1 MSYTI
6 TTVAETLER
15 INNGL
20 YIPGIQRPYVWT
32 QEQIVRL
39 FDSLMRKY
47 PIGTLLL
54 WDLPAQSRGDWEVY
68 RFVENFWEGDI
79 HNEQIEVPSGMPCT
93 LVLDGQQRLT
103 SLLIGLKGSYTIRK
117 RRMRRNNAEAWEEV
131 ALHIDLAHA
140 PEADDEVDDE
150 DSPLSEHYR
159 FAFFD
164 ISKRPKNGTG
174 ELWFE
179 LSFIFSAT
187 DEQSLCRMETSWI
200 DNNTSLN
207 DRQKNVAKANLRRL
221 WEMVWAD
228 QAIAYFT
235 EFSHSY
241 DRVLDIFIRAN
252 DGGTRLSRSDLLM
265 SVITL
270 RWEQF
275 NAREE
280 TETLIKELSEFLQ
293 PRRAIQR
300 EFLLRCALFLNN
312 LNFTIQVK
320 NFTPTNI
327 KRLEETWDEIKSGLL
342 FTAKWLRSAGLYG
355 ESLSGVNVAMLLA
368 YYFRQVGI
376 SSGDTALTPEN
387 AERIRQWVITL
398 QFQRLLS
405 LQVNSTLS
413 DFRNTIR
420 RMPSRET
427 DFPVLEA
434 ARMFSRNGR
443 QFGFSSE
450 WVNKYCDLEMQSL
463 ESEKLLSLLYNQD
476 LAVGRL
482 RPVPLVQPRYF
493 MPEEL
498 RRAGLPDALHPSLQ
512 QHSNKLGIALAL
524 TEEEADHYYE
534 LPFQQWVQTLRP
546 DQIERHH
553 LPPDIVQFGIENL
566 PELIQ
571 KRRQLI
577 ARHLANRM
585 PVAEAS

>member
-6 TTVAETLER
+6 TSVAETLNR
-15 INNGL
+15 INKDL
-20 YIPGIQRPYVWT
+20 FIPGIQRPYVWT
-32 QEQIVRL
+32 QDQIIRL

-54 WDLPAQSRGDWEVY
+54 WDLPKQSRGDWEIY
-68 RFVENFWEGDI
+68 RFIENFWEGDI
-79 HNEQIEVPSGMPCT
+79 HNDQFDVGPDAPCT

-103 SLLIGLKGSYTIRK
+103 SLLIGMKGTYVVRKKRK
-117 RRMRRNNAEAWEEV
+117 RRSNADAWDEV

-140 PEADDEVDDE
+140 PEGEDEVDDE
-150 DSPLSEHYR
+150 DSPLAEHYR

-164 ISKRPKNGTG
+164 VSKRPKPNPG

-179 LSFIFSAT
+179 ISFILSAE
-187 DEQSLCRMETSWI
+187 DEQSLARVSRSWI
-200 DNNTSLN
+200 DDNTSLN
-207 DRQKNVAKANLRRL
+207 EHQKSVARANLRRL
-221 WEMVWAD
+221 WEMAWKD

-235 EFSHSY
+235 EYSNSY

-280 TETLIKELSEFLQ
+280 TENLIKELSELLQ
-293 PRRAIQR
+293 PKRAIQR

-320 NFTPTNI
+320 NFTPSNI
-327 KRLEETWDEIKSGLL
+327 GRLEENWDEVKNSLL
-342 FTAKWLRSAGLYG
+342 FTAKWLRSVGIYG
-355 ESLSGVNVAMLLA
+355 EALSGVNTAMLLS
-368 YYFRQVGI
+368 YYFHHVGI
-376 SSGDTALTPEN
+376 STGQATLTEDN
-387 AERIRQWVITL
+387 AERIRQWIITL

-405 LQVNSTLS
+405 LQINSTLS
-413 DFRNTIR
+413 DFRNMVR
-420 RMPSRET
+420 RLPTGEA
-427 DFPVLEA
+427 DFPVTEA

-443 QFGFSSE
+443 QFGFSAE
-450 WVNKYCDLEMQSL
+450 WVNRYCDLEMKSV
-463 ESEKLLSLLYNQD
+463 ESEKLLSILYEED
-476 LAVGRL
+476 LAANRL

-498 RRAGLPDALHPSLQ
+498 RRAGIPDALHPSLQ

-524 TEEEADHYYE
+524 SEDEASQYYQ
-534 LPFQQWVQTLRP
+534 LPFEQWVQTLTP
-546 DQIERHH
+546 DQVARHR
-553 LPPDIVQFGIENL
+553 LPTDIVQAGVGDL
-566 PELIQ
+566 PEIIHQ
-571 KRRQLI
+571 RRKLI
-577 ARHLANRM
+577 AEHLVGRM
-585 PVAEAS
+585 PEVKIA

>member
-1 MSYTI
+1 
-6 TTVAETLER
+6 
-15 INNGL
+15 
-20 YIPGIQRPYVWT
+20 
-32 QEQIVRL
+32 
-39 FDSLMRKY
+39 MRKY

-54 WDLPAQSRGDWEVY
+54 WDLPKQSRGDWEIY
-68 RFVENFWEGDI
+68 RFIENFWEGDI
-79 HNEQIEVPSGMPCT
+79 HNDQVELGADTPCT

-103 SLLIGLKGSYTIRK
+103 SLLIGLKGTYVVRKKRK
-117 RRMRRNNAEAWEEV
+117 RKSNADAWDEV

-140 PEADDEVDDE
+140 PEGDDEVDDE
-150 DSPLSEHYR
+150 DSPLAEHYR

-164 ISKRPKNGTG
+164 VTKRPKQNPG

-179 LSFIFSAT
+179 LSFILSAES
-187 DEQSLCRMETSWI
+187 EQSLQRISTSWI
-200 DNNTSLN
+200 DDNTSLN
-207 DRQKNVAKANLRRL
+207 ERQKSVARANLNRL
-221 WEMVWAD
+221 WEMAWQD

-235 EFSHSY
+235 EFSSSY

-280 TETLIKELSEFLQ
+280 TENLIKELVDLLQ
-293 PRRAIQR
+293 PKRAIQR

-320 NFTPTNI
+320 NFTPSNI
-327 KRLEETWDEIKSGLL
+327 SLLEETWDDVKNSLL

-355 ESLSGVNVAMLLA
+355 EALSGVNVAMLLS
-368 YYFRQVGI
+368 YYFRRVGI
-376 SSGDTALTPEN
+376 STGETELTSEN
-387 AERIRQWVITL
+387 AERIRQWIITL

-405 LQVNSTLS
+405 LQINSTLS
-413 DFRNTIR
+413 DFRTMVR
-420 RMPSRET
+420 RLPPGET
-427 DFPVLEA
+427 DFPLAEA

-450 WVNKYCDLEMQSL
+450 WVNKYCDLEMKSV
-463 ESEKLLSLLYNQD
+463 ESEKLLSILYDQD
-476 LAVGRL
+476 LAANRL

-498 RRAGLPDALHPSLQ
+498 RRAGIPDALHPSLQ
-512 QHSNKLGIALAL
+512 QHANKLGIALAL
-524 TEEEADHYYE
+524 SEEEASQYYQ
-534 LPFQQWVQTLRP
+534 LPFEQWVQTLSP

-553 LPPDIVQFGIENL
+553 LPPNIVQAGIGDL
-566 PELIQ
+566 PEIIHL
-571 KRRQLI
+571 RRQRI
-577 ARHLANRM
+577 ARHLNGKLPEVR
-585 PVAEAS
+585 VV